1 MAKINDEQL
10 RNIPISFSK
19 VKEYESDLTNGRFTE
34 VLIKIL
40 HLGRNY
46 NGSVFNKNVVEQA
59 IPSLANTPILGF
71 IETNKEGIDDF
82 SDHRVELIDDN
93 GTKKMRYM
101 GSAYG
106 VIPESFVKESYF
118 SEELCTDGIMREFL
132 FIKGLLFNKFDYVI
146 DMFKSHNGT
155 YNQSMELSDNYS
167 GYFSDS
173 EGGFVFDSFQFN
185 GACIITVPQAMI
197 DSAITTNFSTK
208 SVAEEIEQKLN
219 EFAKYF
225 SKKEDT
231 KIMAKKEI
239 EETIEQANVEAQVAE
254 NFAKED
260 EKPVESEK
268 ESKEVEDFE
277 KNDDSE
283 DSNMEDDMKEKM
295 KEDMMEKEET
305 LEDFEKVMPDENND
319 SDEMKDRD
327 MEDMEDMS
335 CKDKK
340 EMSKDDSKK
349 QYTLTFSLS
358 YEDIRSQIYD
368 KLYDM
373 ENIENTCYGIVE
385 TKDSYFIYA
394 DYCCGQFYK
403 QSYIKDDTSIA
414 FTGEREEIFNVFVDQ
429 ATKDAIASVTYSK
442 LQKDLEEANTKIQ
455 EYSIANT
462 ELLKFQADVK
472 DNQRKTDIDG
482 VIARFSKINELDL
495 EKYKQ
500 KAYSKEISKE
510 QLEDKLFAELGK
522 MNFSKITGE
531 VVEEKVE
538 VATNYT
544 VSLKEQD
551 KCPYEGCESLFS

>member
-1 MAKINDEQL
+1 MMSKIDDKKL
-10 RNIPISFSK
+10 RTVQVTFNK
-19 VKEYESDLTNGRFTE
+19 LKEYDNVSTDTRFTE

-46 NGSVFNKNVVEQA
+46 NGSIFNKDIVQNA
-59 IPSLANTPILGF
+59 IPSLANIPILGF
-71 IETNKEGIDDF
+71 IETNKEGEEDF
-82 SDHRVELIDDN
+82 SDHRVALVQEKD
-93 GTKKMRYM
+93 KKVMRYM
-101 GSAYG
+101 GNCYG
-106 VIPESFVKESYF
+106 VISESFAKDAYF
-118 SEELCTDGIMREFL
+118 QKELCSDGIEREFL
-132 FIKGLLFNKFDYVI
+132 FVKGLLFNKFDYVLDI
-146 DMFKSHNGT
+146 FDESNGIKS
-155 YNQSMELSDNYS
+155 QSMELDENYE
-167 GYFSDS
+167 GHFSD
-173 EGGFVFDSFQFN
+173 EGFVFDKFIFGGTCVLGNDVQS
-185 GACIITVPQAMI
+185 AMI
-197 DSAITTNFSTK
+197 DSKTTINFSTK
-208 SVAEEIEQKLN
+208 SVAEEIENKLN

-239 EETIEQANVEAQVAE
+239 KETIEVEAQVAE
-254 NFAKED
+254 NFAKEVPKD
-260 EKPVESEK
+260 DAKIVTDSKAK
-268 ESKEVEDFE
+268 EFDANNQE
-277 KNDDSE
+277 DDSE
-283 DSNMEDDMKEKM
+283 VVQAIEDVVEVLDEIEDAIDGGSDENTENEDFACGEKDKENMACND
-295 KEDMMEKEET
+295 KEDMK
-305 LEDFEKVMPDENND
+305 N
-319 SDEMKDRD
+319 
-327 MEDMEDMS
+327 
-335 CKDKK
+335 
-340 EMSKDDSKK
+340 MSKEDGKK

-358 YEDIRSQIYD
+358 FEDIRSQIYD

-394 DYCCGQFYK
+394 DYCSGQFYK
-403 QSYIKDDTSIA
+403 QSYVKNDTSIA

-442 LQKDLEEANTKIQ
+442 LKIDLEEAQIKIQ
-455 EYSIANT
+455 EYSVANT
-462 ELLKFQADVK
+462 ELLKFQSDVK
-472 DNQRKTDIDG
+472 DNERKKEIDG